1 MDISQIKS
9 RLTQLQNQT
18 STKDN
23 FWKPEPGKTQIR
35 IVPYKH
41 NKDNPFIELYFHYGL
56 GKNKTYLSPVSFG
69 RPDPVNE
76 FADKLKSTGDKDEWI
91 QGKRLEPKM
100 RTFAPVIVRGKESE
114 GVKFWGFGKTVYQE
128 LLSIIADPDYGD
140 ITDAINGR
148 DVSVER
154 ITPAEAGNQYGKT
167 TIRVKPNQ
175 TPITEDKDLLQNLFD
190 NQSNLT
196 ELYTEPS
203 YDDLKEALDNFFNPS
218 EDGND
223 TTTTSNNVSA
233 TTTPT
238 SNVGGTANKSTSNV
252 EDAFDQLFNS

>member
-1 MDISQIKS
+1 MDISQIKN

-18 STKDN
+18 STKEN
-23 FWKPEPGKTQIR
+23 FWKPDPGKTQIR

-69 RPDPVNE
+69 KPDPVNE

-140 ITDAINGR
+140 ITDPINGR
-148 DVSVER
+148 DVVVER

-175 TPITEDKDLLQNLFD
+175 IPITEEKELLEKIFNSQV
-190 NQSNLT
+190 NLT
-196 ELYTEPS
+196 ELYNEPT
-203 YDDLKEALDNFFNPS
+203 YEELKEALDNFFNPS
-218 EDGND
+218 DD
-223 TTTTSNNVSA
+223 DVSTTSTTPNGVQAS
-233 TTTPT
+233 TTPT
-238 SNVGGTANKSTSNV
+238 SNVESKSGKTSNV
-252 EDAFDQLFNS
+252 EDAFDQLFNN